1 VTGLIRGELL
11 KIRTTNTWWL
21 FGLGILGFT
30 ALALLINCVVA
41 NETLDSPPP
50 DVTGLDP
57 EEAAQ
62 SQANFAA
69 QSSVIRQAANIYT
82 SGQFFGGLFVLLLG
96 MLLITNEFYHQ
107 TATAT
112 FLTTPH
118 RSAVVMAKLITAMAF
133 AAFFWVIIT
142 GIDVAVGAIF
152 LNSQGYS
159 PSLGEWEVQRAIL
172 FNLLVFMLWAILGVG
187 FGALIRNQVGAVVTG
202 AALYLIGT
210 QIAQA
215 VFFLIYEFVIKEDWV
230 LTSMVVVPAV
240 AAQILTSPNELYP
253 EAPEYWV
260 GGIVMLAYGAIAGL
274 VGTLIMR
281 TRDIS

>member
-1 VTGLIRGELL
+1 MTGLIRGELL

-30 ALALLINCVVA
+30 ALALLINCIVA
-41 NETLDSPPP
+41 NETLDAPPP

-118 RSAVVMAKLITAMAF
+118 RSAVVTAKLITAMAF
-133 AAFFWVIIT
+133 AAFFWLIIT
-142 GIDVAVGAIF
+142 AIDLAVGATF

-159 PSLGEWEVQRAIL
+159 PGLGEWEVQRAIL
-172 FNLLVFMLWAILGVG
+172 FNLLVFMLWSILGVG

>member
-1 VTGLIRGELL
+1 MTGLIRGELL

-118 RSAVVMAKLITAMAF
+118 RSAVVTAKLITAMAF
-133 AAFFWVIIT
+133 AAFFWLIIT
-142 GIDVAVGAIF
+142 GIDVAVGAVF

>member
-21 FGLGILGFT
+21 FGLGIVGFT
-30 ALALLINCVVA
+30 ALALLINCIVA
-41 NETLDSPPP
+41 NETLGSPPP
-50 DVTGLDP
+50 DVSGMNP
-57 EEAAQ
+57 EEAAD
-62 SQANFAA
+62 SQATFAA
-69 QSSVIRQAANIYT
+69 QSSVITQAANIYT

-118 RSAVVMAKLITAMAF
+118 RSAVVTAKLITGVAF
-133 AAFFWVIIT
+133 AAGFWVIIT
-142 GIDVAVGAIF
+142 AIDLTVGAIF

-159 PSLGEWEVQRAIL
+159 PSLGEWDVQRAIL
-172 FNLLVFMLWAILGVG
+172 FNLLVFILWSILGVG

-202 AALYLIGT
+202 TLLYLIGT
-210 QIAQA
+210 QLAQA
-215 VFFLIYEFVIKEDWV
+215 VFFLIHEYVIKEDWV

-240 AAQILTSPNELYP
+240 AAQVLTSPTQLYP
-253 EAPEYWV
+253 ESPEYWV
-260 GGIVMLAYGAIAGL
+260 GGIVLLAYGVFAGA
-274 VGTLIMR
+274 VGTYIMR
-281 TRDIS
+281 IRDIS

>member
-30 ALALLINCVVA
+30 ALALLINCIVA

-50 DVTGLDP
+50 DTTGLDP

-118 RSAVVMAKLITAMAF
+118 RSAVVTAKLITAMAF
-133 AAFFWVIIT
+133 AAFFWLIIT
-142 GIDVAVGAIF
+142 GIDVAVGATF
-152 LNSQGYS
+152 LSSQGFS
-159 PSLGEWEVQRAIL
+159 PGLGEWEVQRAIL

-253 EAPEYWV
+253 EAPAYWV

>member
-1 VTGLIRGELL
+1 MTGLIRGELL

-30 ALALLINCVVA
+30 ALALLINCIVA
-41 NETLDSPPP
+41 NETLGSPPP

-118 RSAVVMAKLITAMAF
+118 RSAVVTAKLITAMAF
-133 AAFFWVIIT
+133 AAFFWLIIT
-142 GIDVAVGAIF
+142 AIDVGVGATF

>member
-1 VTGLIRGELL
+1 VTHLIRGELL

-21 FGLGILGFT
+21 FGIGIVGFT
-30 ALALLINCVVA
+30 ALALLINCIVA
-41 NETLDSPPP
+41 NETLGGPPP
-50 DVTGLDP
+50 DVTGLSP
-57 EEAAQ
+57 EEAAD
-62 SQANFAA
+62 SQANYAA
-69 QSSVIRQAANIYT
+69 QSSVITQAANIYT

-118 RSAVVMAKLITAMAF
+118 RSSVVSAKLITGMAF
-133 AAFFWVIIT
+133 AALFWLIIT
-142 GIDVAVGAIF
+142 AIDIATGAIF

-159 PSLGEWEVQRAIL
+159 PSLGEWDVQRAVL

-202 AALYLIGT
+202 TLLYLIGT

-215 VFFLIYEFVIKEDWV
+215 VFFLIHEYVIKEDWV

-240 AAQILTSPNELYP
+240 AAQVLVSPTNLFP
-253 EAPEYWV
+253 ESPDYWV
-260 GGIVMLAYGAIAGL
+260 GGIVMLAYGVVAGV

>member
-21 FGLGILGFT
+21 FGLGIIGFT
-30 ALALLINCVVA
+30 ALALLINCIVA
-41 NETLDSPPP
+41 NETLGAAPP
-50 DVTGLDP
+50 DVASMSPQEAADAQATF
-57 EEAAQ
+57 AAQ
-62 SQANFAA
+62 SQ
-69 QSSVIRQAANIYT
+69 VITQAANIYT

-118 RSAVVMAKLITAMAF
+118 RTAVVTAKLITGVAF
-133 AAFFWVIIT
+133 AAAFWIIIT
-142 GIDVAVGAIF
+142 AIDLTVGAIF

-159 PSLGEWEVQRAIL
+159 PSLGEWDVQRAIL
-172 FNLLVFMLWAILGVG
+172 FNLLVFVLWAILGVG

-202 AALYLIGT
+202 TLLYLIGT
-210 QIAQA
+210 QLAQA
-215 VFFLIYEFVIKEDWV
+215 VFYLVHEYVIKEDWV

-240 AAQILTSPNELYP
+240 AAQVLVSPVELYP
-253 EAPEYWV
+253 ESPEYWV
-260 GGIVMLAYGAIAGL
+260 GGIILLAYGLVAGA
-274 VGTLIMR
+274 VGTYIMR
-281 TRDIS
+281 VRDIS

>member
-30 ALALLINCVVA
+30 ALALLINCIVA
-41 NETLDSPPP
+41 NETLDAPPP

-118 RSAVVMAKLITAMAF
+118 RSAVVTAKLITAMAF
-133 AAFFWVIIT
+133 AAFFWLIIT
-142 GIDVAVGAIF
+142 AIDLAVGATF

-159 PSLGEWEVQRAIL
+159 PGLGEWEVQRAIL
-172 FNLLVFMLWAILGVG
+172 FNLLVFMLWSILGVG

-260 GGIVMLAYGAIAGL
+260 GGIVMLAYGAIAGV

>member
-1 VTGLIRGELL
+1 MTALIRGELL

-21 FGLGILGFT
+21 FGIGIVGFT
-30 ALALLINCVVA
+30 GLALLINLLVA
-41 NETLDSPPP
+41 NDTLRHPENSDTSPA
-50 DVTGLDP
+50 DQLLT
-57 EEAAQ
+57 
-62 SQANFAA
+62 
-69 QSSVIRQAANIYT
+69 QAANVYT

-118 RSAVVMAKLITAMAF
+118 RSAVVSAKLITGMAF
-133 AAFFWVIIT
+133 AALFWLIIT
-142 GIDVAVGAIF
+142 IIDVVVGSLF
-152 LNSQGYS
+152 LDGWGFS

-172 FNLLVFMLWAILGVG
+172 FNLLVFVLWSFIGVG

-202 AALYLIGT
+202 TLLYLIGT
-210 QIAQA
+210 QLAQA
-215 VFFLIYEFVIKEDWV
+215 VFFLIREYVIHDDRV
-230 LTSMVVVPAV
+230 LTAMVVVPAV
-240 AAQILTSPNELYP
+240 AAQVLVSPTELYP
-253 EAPEYWV
+253 ESAPYWV
-260 GGIVMLAYGAIAGL
+260 GAIVMVAYGVLAGA

>member
-41 NETLDSPPP
+41 NETLGSPPP
-50 DVTGLDP
+50 DVTGLNA
-57 EEAAQ
+57 EEAAE

-69 QSSVIRQAANIYT
+69 QSSVLRQAANIYT

-118 RSAVVMAKLITAMAF
+118 RSAVVTAKLITAMAF
-133 AAFFWVIIT
+133 AAFFWLIIT
-142 GIDVAVGAIF
+142 AIDVAVGATF
-152 LNSQGYS
+152 LNSQGFS
-159 PSLGEWEVQRAIL
+159 PSLGEWEVQRAVL

-260 GGIVMLAYGAIAGL
+260 GGIVMLAYGAVAGL

>member
-30 ALALLINCVVA
+30 ALALLINCIVA
-41 NETLDSPPP
+41 NETLDAPPP

-118 RSAVVMAKLITAMAF
+118 RSAVVTAKLITAMAF
-133 AAFFWVIIT
+133 AAFFWLIIT

>member
-30 ALALLINCVVA
+30 ALALLINCIVA
-41 NETLDSPPP
+41 NETLDAPPP

-118 RSAVVMAKLITAMAF
+118 RSAVVTAKLITAMAF
-133 AAFFWVIIT
+133 AAFFWLIIT
-142 GIDVAVGAIF
+142 GIDVAVGATF
-152 LNSQGYS
+152 LNSQGFS
-159 PSLGEWEVQRAIL
+159 PGLGEWEVQRAIL

-253 EAPEYWV
+253 EAPAYWV

>member
-1 VTGLIRGELL
+1 MTHLIRGELL

-21 FGLGILGFT
+21 FGLGILGMT
-30 ALALLINCVVA
+30 ALALLVNCIIA
-41 NETLDSPPP
+41 NETLDAPPP
-50 DVTGLDP
+50 DMTDLDP
-57 EEAAQ
+57 EEAAEA
-62 SQANFAA
+62 QANYVA
-69 QSSVIRQAANIYT
+69 QSSLLRQAANIYT
-82 SGQFFGGLFVLLLG
+82 SGQFFGGLFILLLG

-118 RSAVVMAKLITAMAF
+118 RTAVITAKLITGMAF

-142 GIDVAVGAIF
+142 AIDITTGAIF
-152 LNSQGYS
+152 LNAQGFS

-215 VFFLIYEFVIKEDWV
+215 IFFLIYEFVIKEEWV
-230 LTSMVVVPAV
+230 LTSMVAVPAV
-240 AAQILTSPNELYP
+240 AAQILTSPNQLYP
-253 EAPEYWV
+253 EAPDYWV
-260 GGIVMLAYGAIAGL
+260 GGVVMLAYGVVAGV